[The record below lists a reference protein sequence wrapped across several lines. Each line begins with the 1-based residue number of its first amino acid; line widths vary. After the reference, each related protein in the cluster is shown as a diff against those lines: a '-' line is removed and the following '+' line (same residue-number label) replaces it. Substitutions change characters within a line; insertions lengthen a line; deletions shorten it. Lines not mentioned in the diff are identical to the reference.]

1 VSNIFTNCGI
11 ITPRV
16 FEVLNFTQPSI
27 QNSHIPYFH
36 NLICNW
42 ALNVAQQYSWVVVID
57 AQNKQFLLN
66 KIKNTVPNLEPTGW
80 NTQDAINTTWTE
92 QTQDVI
98 GCIFAQ
104 AVNIP
109 GEEIKIEYAGVS
121 EGSSRGC
128 INAPIV
134 AGRNNFAPL
143 QISFLETN
151 KSFVDGVLR
160 PWNVLVGHEGL
171 IAKPQGSSIKSNI
184 SVYQLAKAGHDTPL
198 AIRKKWT
205 YYDCVPSQIVNE
217 DLSYASSTDYG
228 KRQVFFT
235 YNYYTLQ
242 A

>member
-1 VSNIFTNCGI
+1 
-11 ITPRV
+11 V
-16 FEVLNFTQPSI
+16 FEVLRFDQPSI

-36 NLICNW
+36 NLLCNW

-57 AQNKQFLLN
+57 AQNKQFLFD
-66 KIKNTVPNLEPTGW
+66 KIKNVVPNLEPAGW
-80 NTQDAINTTWTE
+80 NTTDAFDSTWNE

-104 AVNIP
+104 GVNIP
-109 GEEIKIEYAGVS
+109 GEEVKIEYAGIT

-128 INAPIV
+128 INAPII

-171 IAKPQGSSIKSNI
+171 VAKPQGNSIKANI
-184 SVYQLAKAGHDTPL
+184 SVYQLARAGHDTPL

-205 YYDCVPSQIVNE
+205 YFDCVPSQIPDE
-217 DLSYASSTDYG
+217 DLTYSSSDYG
-228 KRQVFFT
+228 KRQAFFV
-235 YNYYTLQ
+235 YSHYTLQ